1 MRTSILF
8 AAFLSVVP
16 AAALGMTGYGAGISI
31 DPSMMKATGP
41 GMEDFVAA
49 IKLMQRGSFA
59 DAIPHL
65 QQALQAQPG
74 NADIL
79 NFLGFSSRMVG
90 NYNDSLDFYQR
101 ALARNPD
108 HKGAHEY
115 LGELY
120 LTIHQLGNARGQ
132 LAELERLCPSGCLE
146 RDALTK
152 AIADYE
158 NIGTTPSAP
167 APSNAAEAPPPPRLT
182 EATGAPTKLGPH

>member
-8 AAFLSVVP
+8 AAFLSIVP
-16 AAALGMTGYGAGISI
+16 AAALGMSGYGGGISI
-31 DPSMMKATGP
+31 DPSTMKMSGP
-41 GMEDFVAA
+41 GMEDYVTA
-49 IKLMQRGSFA
+49 IKMMQRGSFA

-65 QQALQAQPG
+65 RTALQAQPA
-74 NADIL
+74 NAEIL

-90 NYNDSLDFYQR
+90 AYDDSLDYYQR

-132 LAELERLCPSGCLE
+132 LAELERICPDGCLE
-146 RDALTK
+146 RDTLTK
-152 AIADYE
+152 SIAVYE
-158 NIGTTPSAP
+158 G
-167 APSNAAEAPPPPRLT
+167 
-182 EATGAPTKLGPH
+182 TGATPAAAPTASASSTPQQ